1 MDLER
6 LDAGEYSQE
15 KGVSSAP
22 AEFSNMG
29 VSDDQ
34 DILGLL
40 KRDFDRGCFSWI
52 GDYKD
57 FILGYITFASSL
69 HAWSDTIARPV
80 GSFVVGSSSSGKTQF
95 LECIKDLFPD
105 EMVVNLTTASP
116 KSLIYHCKD
125 DPYFLRGKIVFVEEM
140 SGLQDEDIQ
149 YLLRTL
155 VTKGQAKHTT
165 VQGGAVQIINII
177 GGISLQSTG
186 LNCDVLRDDT
196 MNRMVLFNSDDSDQ
210 MTSKVVDNIK
220 NRYLKS
226 PKTDSGGTLP
236 NYKILFRNLTPYR
249 VIIPFANRIKIQI
262 SSTENR
268 RLTKI
273 FMDLLATVT
282 LLNQKSRTVD
292 EQEKTV
298 LADERDFYFLFDL
311 ISKKSSS
318 PSETRLSVCEQV
330 VYRAACRLSEG
341 GVFTYADVKESRPG
355 YVLGKF
361 NGYGATSIKNS
372 LKNLTEIGLLKF
384 TTSGKK
390 KFYYLSRKEDVNP
403 WGVIGLD

>member
-6 LDAGEYSQE
+6 LDTGEYSQE
-15 KGVSSAP
+15 KGVSSTP
-22 AEFSNMG
+22 AEFANMG
-29 VSDDQ
+29 ASDGQ

-40 KRDFDRGCFSWI
+40 KRDFERGRFSWI

-57 FILGYITFASSL
+57 FILGYITFASAL
-69 HAWSDTIARPV
+69 HAWADTIANPV

-95 LECIKDLFPD
+95 LECIKGLFPD
-105 EMVVNLTTASP
+105 EMVINLTTASP

-186 LNCDVLRDDT
+186 LSCDVLRDDT
-196 MNRMVLFNSDDSDQ
+196 MNRMVLFNSDDSDK

-220 NRYLKS
+220 NRYLNE
-226 PKTDSGGTLP
+226 PKPDDDRILP
-236 NYKILFRNLTPYR
+236 NYKNLFRKLTPYR
-249 VIIPFANRIKIQI
+249 VVIPFANRIKVQI
-262 SSTENR
+262 TSTENR

-282 LLNQKSRTVD
+282 LLNQRSRIID

-298 LADERDFYFLFDL
+298 LADEKDFYFLFDL

-318 PSETRLSVCEQV
+318 PVEIKLSVCEQAV
-330 VYRAACRLSEG
+330 FRAAYRLGEEG
-341 GVFTYADVKESRPG
+341 AFTYADVKESRPG
-355 YVLGKF
+355 HILGRF

-372 LKNLTEIGLLKF
+372 LKYLSDIGLLGF
-384 TTSGKK
+384 TNSGKK
-390 KFYYLSRKEDVNP
+390 KFYFLSRKENVNP
-403 WGVIGLD
+403 WGIIGLD